1 VTPAEFLSLATVA
14 VKVTE
19 SAPST
24 VVAEAF
30 TETPIGAE
38 LPPQPDTLSKTPI
51 IAKLARS
58 ETKLHVF
65 R

>member
-1 VTPAEFLSLATVA
+1 MVA